1 MQYVLTLAVAAAVL
15 FGSSDFC
22 AARSARTVSSVTVAR
37 TANLVSLILAPVVL
51 LIDPGTWSVRDS
63 LVGSLA
69 GVFMMLGL
77 LQLYRGYAVARMGI
91 VAPSSSVLAAAIPLV
106 IDLARGIRP
115 GTVPSIGIAVGL
127 AALALTGYQP
137 GTTGSVREG
146 FMLGIG
152 SGLAFGF
159 AFTVM
164 GVARAEA
171 GLTPIVT
178 QRATGFAMLA
188 IMALV
193 TAKRSS
199 PIGTPTPGYLRTPF
213 LCPPGPSLKWAVG
226 AGLLGICALGSLQL
240 AFRDGDSGV
249 VSVASSQFGTAA
261 VILSVLFNRERMRWW
276 QAVGIAA
283 TAVGVALLSLS

>member
-1 MQYVLTLAVAAAVL
+1 VQFVLTLAVAAAVL

-22 AARSARTVSSVTVAR
+22 AARSARNVSSVTVAR
-37 TANLVSLILAPVVL
+37 TANLVSLILAPAVL

-91 VAPSSSVLAAAIPLV
+91 VAPSSSVLAAAIPLF

-115 GTVPSIGIAVGL
+115 GLVPSIGIVVGL
-127 AALALTGYQP
+127 SALALTGYQP
-137 GTTGSVREG
+137 GTTGSVRQG
-146 FMLGIG
+146 LLLGIG

-164 GVARAEA
+164 GEARAEA

-178 QRATGFAMLA
+178 QRATGFAMLS

-193 TAKRSS
+193 MAKQSS
-199 PIGTPTPGYLRTPF
+199 RVGATGTDRTPF
-213 LCPPGPSLKWAVG
+213 LCPPGPTLKWAIG
-226 AGLLGICALGSLQL
+226 AGVLGICALGSMQL
-240 AFRDGDSGV
+240 ALRDGDSGV
-249 VSVASSQFGTAA
+249 VAVASSQFGTAA

-276 QAVGIAA
+276 QAIGVAA
-283 TAVGVALLSLS
+283 TALGVALLSIG

>member
-1 MQYVLTLAVAAAVL
+1 M
-15 FGSSDFC
+15 
-22 AARSARTVSSVTVAR
+22 AR

-91 VAPSSSVLAAAIPLV
+91 VAPSSSVLAAAIPLL
-106 IDLARGIRP
+106 IDLTRGVRP
-115 GTVPSIGIAVGL
+115 GLVPSIGIVVGL
-127 AALALTGYQP
+127 SALALTGYQP
-137 GTTGSVREG
+137 GTSGSVRQG
-146 FMLGIG
+146 LVLGIG

-164 GVARAEA
+164 GEARAEA

-178 QRATGFAMLA
+178 QRATGFAMLS

-193 TAKRSS
+193 MAKRPSRVGAQ
-199 PIGTPTPGYLRTPF
+199 GTTGTPF
-213 LCPPGPSLKWAVG
+213 LCPLGPALKWAVG
-226 AGLLGICALGSLQL
+226 AGVLGICALGSMQL
-240 AFRDGDSGV
+240 ALRDGDSGV
-249 VSVASSQFGTAA
+249 VAVASSQFGTAA

-276 QAVGIAA
+276 QAIGVAA
-283 TAVGVALLSLS
+283 TALGVALLSLG

>member
-1 MQYVLTLAVAAAVL
+1 LLALAVAAAVL

-22 AARSARTVSSVTVAR
+22 AARSARNVSSVTVAR

-51 LIDPGTWSVRDS
+51 LIDPGTWSLRDS

-106 IDLARGIRP
+106 IDLTRGVRP
-115 GTVPSIGIAVGL
+115 GLIPSIGIVVGL
-127 AALALTGYQP
+127 SALALTGYQP
-137 GTTGSVREG
+137 GTSGSVRQG
-146 FMLGIG
+146 LVLGIG

-164 GVARAEA
+164 GEARAEA

-178 QRATGFAMLA
+178 QRATGFAMLS

-193 TAKRSS
+193 MAKRASRVGAQ
-199 PIGTPTPGYLRTPF
+199 GTTGTPF
-213 LCPPGPSLKWAVG
+213 LCPPGPALKWAVG
-226 AGLLGICALGSLQL
+226 AGVLGICALGSMQL
-240 AFRDGDSGV
+240 ALRDGDSGV
-249 VSVASSQFGTAA
+249 VAVASSQFGTAA

-276 QAVGIAA
+276 QAIGVAA
-283 TAVGVALLSLS
+283 TALGVALLSLG